1 MQPLSP
7 GDIPLKH
14 ATQLPH
20 YSQLKQ
26 QQYRRD
32 RRSLVLLLAFLALTL
47 VVSLCAGERWIWPT
61 AWLDEAQQLFV
72 WQLRLPRTL
81 AVMLVG
87 ASLAMSGTVMQAV
100 FDNPL
105 AEPGLL
111 GVANGAG
118 VALVLTVLLGQ
129 GLLPVWTLSL
139 SAIAGALLI
148 TFLLLHFARRHI
160 SNTRLLLIGIA
171 LGIICS
177 AVMTWAVYFSTSLD
191 LRQLMYWMMGG
202 FSGIDW
208 RHGWLMLALLPL
220 LLWLSRQGTV
230 LNGLTLGEI
239 QARQLGIPVYRWRTI
254 LVLVMGVQVGLSV
267 ALAGIIAFIGLVIPH
282 MLRLCGLTDQ
292 RYLLSGCALA
302 GGGVLLLADTVARVA
317 LSAAELPIGVVT
329 ATLGSPWFIWLLL
342 RNRL

>member
-1 MQPLSP
+1 MP
-7 GDIPLKH
+7 
-14 ATQLPH
+14 LPH
-20 YSQLKQ
+20 YRQLKQ
-26 QQYRRD
+26 QQCRRD
-32 RRSLVLLLAFLALTL
+32 RRSLALLLAFLALTL
-47 VVSLCAGERWIWPT
+47 VVSLCAGDRWIWPT

-129 GLLPVWTLSL
+129 GLLPVWMLSL

-220 LLWLSRQGTV
+220 LLWLSRQGAV

-239 QARQLGIPVYRWRTI
+239 QARQLGIPVYRWRTV

-292 RYLLSGCALA
+292 RYLLTGCALA

-317 LSAAELPIGVVT
+317 LSSAELPIGVVT

>member
-26 QQYRRD
+26 RQYRRD

-220 LLWLSRQGTV
+220 LLWLSRQGKV

>member
-1 MQPLSP
+1 MP
-7 GDIPLKH
+7 
-14 ATQLPH
+14 LPH

-26 QQYRRD
+26 QQCRRD
-32 RRSLVLLLAFLALTL
+32 RRSLALLLAFLTLTL
-47 VVSLCAGERWIWPT
+47 VVSLCAGDRWIWPT

-129 GLLPVWTLSL
+129 GLLPVWMLSL

-220 LLWLSRQGTV
+220 LLWLSRQGAV

-239 QARQLGIPVYRWRTI
+239 QARQLGIRVYRWRTI

-292 RYLLSGCALA
+292 RYLLTGCALA

-317 LSAAELPIGVVT
+317 LSSAELPIGVVT

>member
-1 MQPLSP
+1 M
-7 GDIPLKH
+7 PLKH
-14 ATQLPH
+14 AMPLPH

-26 QQYRRD
+26 QQCRRD
-32 RRSLVLLLAFLALTL
+32 RRSLALLLAFLALTL
-47 VVSLCAGERWIWPT
+47 VVSLCAGDRWIWPT

-129 GLLPVWTLSL
+129 GLLPVWMLSL

-220 LLWLSRQGTV
+220 LLWLSRQGAV

-239 QARQLGIPVYRWRTI
+239 QARQLGIPVYRWRTV

-292 RYLLSGCALA
+292 RYLLTGCALA

-317 LSAAELPIGVVT
+317 LSSAELPIGVVT
-329 ATLGSPWFIWLLL
+329 ATLGSPWFVWLLL

>member
-1 MQPLSP
+1 MQPLPP

-342 RNRL
+342 RNRV

>member
-1 MQPLSP
+1 MQPLSS

-302 GGGVLLLADTVARVA
+302 GGSVLLLADTVARVA